1 MEEQLP
7 PQDPEQPVPPEVV
20 PTGVAPSS
28 ASAPALQAPPTGQ
41 ELLYPAFMAAIC
53 AGVLSGVPVLNT
65 GCCLWMAGG
74 GVLAVYFFELKTG
87 RPLTRLGDGA
97 RLGTITGFFG
107 FFLAF
112 FVNLLSQI
120 LIYRGI
126 GGTLERYRQEIE
138 KMPVSPDPQ
147 SKEMLAWA
155 LTPAGMAALF
165 LTGTIL
171 FFLFFVLL
179 STAGGAVGV
188 KALRKEN

>member
-1 MEEQLP
+1 MDEPLP
-7 PQDPEQPVPPEVV
+7 PPEPETPVTQEVF
-20 PTGVAPSS
+20 PAGV
-28 ASAPALQAPPTGQ
+28 APPTGQ

-65 GCCLWMAGG
+65 GCCLWMSGG

-107 FFLAF
+107 FFVAF
-112 FVNLLSQI
+112 FVNLFSQI

-126 GGTLERYRQEIE
+126 SGVLERYHEEIAR
-138 KMPVSPDPQ
+138 MPVSPDPQ

-155 LTPAGMAALF
+155 LTPAGMAGLF
-165 LTGTIL
+165 ITGTIL
-171 FFLFFVLL
+171 FFLFFVTL

-188 KALRKEN
+188 KALRKEE